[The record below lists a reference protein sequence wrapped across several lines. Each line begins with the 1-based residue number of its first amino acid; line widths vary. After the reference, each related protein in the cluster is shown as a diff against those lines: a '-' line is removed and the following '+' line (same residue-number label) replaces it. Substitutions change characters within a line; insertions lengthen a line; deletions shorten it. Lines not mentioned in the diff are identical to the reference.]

1 MMSFVLCSTLHPDKY
16 QKLCDEIDNNTP
28 SDRLPS
34 FSDLPNLPYLRAF
47 IKENLRWRPVTAG
60 GVPHK
65 ITTKDDVYNGYL
77 IKKDSVIH
85 AVQWSIHRDPALYP
99 EPETFLP
106 ERWLDPKYPTYSEPL
121 TVYPNL
127 QNYSNFGFGRRIC
140 PGQNIAE
147 RSLYIEAAMIAWA
160 CDIKEVPGKRPPL
173 YDYAAGFN
181 TRPNWFPF
189 ELKARKGRGMLV
201 KNEFEKVWGERM
213 KAQ

>member
-1 MMSFVLCSTLHPDKY
+1 MMSFMLCSTLHPDKY
-16 QKLCDEIDNNTP
+16 QKLCDEIDKNIP

-34 FSDLPNLPYLRAF
+34 FPDLPNLPYLRAF
-47 IKENLRWRPVTAG
+47 VKENLRWRPVTAG

-65 ITTKDDVYNGYL
+65 ITTKDDIYDGYL
-77 IKKDSVIH
+77 IKKNSVIH
-85 AVQWSIHRDPALYP
+85 AVQWSIHRDPTLYP

-106 ERWLDPKYPTYSEPL
+106 ERWLDPKYPTYSE
-121 TVYPNL
+121 
-127 QNYSNFGFGRRIC
+127 
-140 PGQNIAE
+140 NIAE

-213 KAQ
+213 EAQ